1 MHTVACRVSKQEEL
15 ANASPHDRRDLQAA
29 AGQAPEEDCVSR
41 IGRALLGN
49 CLLLDAVAQDQAG
62 AEASFAALHPSRVP
76 QEEQLAAVA
85 QQTGRATQG
94 TPRTPPPTR
103 EPSRAPKTPS
113 RCTSGGENSVSSRV
127 TERVTGILPESL
139 KIALHT
145 RERDAA
151 GIVDDYVDLHD
162 ALSPKD
168 AGPSHLP
175 GVQVFRKG

>member
-1 MHTVACRVSKQEEL
+1 M
-15 ANASPHDRRDLQAA
+15 
-29 AGQAPEEDCVSR
+29 SR

-62 AEASFAALHPSRVP
+62 AEASFAAQHPSRVP
-76 QEEQLAAVA
+76 HEEQLAAVA
-85 QQTGRATQG
+85 QQTARATQG

-113 RCTSGGENSVSSRV
+113 RCTSGGGENSVSSRM
-127 TERVTGILPESL
+127 TERVTGFFPESI

-145 RERDAA
+145 RERDDA
-151 GIVDDYVDLHD
+151 GIVDDYGDLHD

-175 GVQVFRKG
+175 GVQALSKG